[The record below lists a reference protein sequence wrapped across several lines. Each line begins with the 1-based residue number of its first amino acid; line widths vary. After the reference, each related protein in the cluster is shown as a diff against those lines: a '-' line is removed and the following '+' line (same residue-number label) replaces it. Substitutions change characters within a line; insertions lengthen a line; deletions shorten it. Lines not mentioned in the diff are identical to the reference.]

1 MISSSLGLVKN
12 ENLKERYKY
21 DFLSYHK
28 NDLDWFAFVVILFTV
43 NISLVFI
50 DGVFIQT
57 GGSLHDGMS

>member
-50 DGVFIQT
+50 DGVFI
-57 GGSLHDGMS
+57 